1 MLTELATIDI
11 LGLKLYTYGF
21 FLTLGVLF
29 AIVLAYFVERKTSL
43 KKGTLLLTICISM
56 PLGVALSRLLYCL
69 TDSNFRA
76 VLTFKNIF
84 LISTGGMS
92 MYGAILAVILAALI
106 SAKILSEN
114 TRKMLDAIT
123 APLMAFILFARLGE
137 SYTQLGISRPLVTG
151 VLEGGFLVHVGE
163 YDAYLKTW
171 LLEAVCA
178 CVLCVLLYAWL
189 NKYKKGDVFLSW
201 MILFGATQVIF
212 ESLRYDGHMRFSFVG
227 LQQVLS
233 SVLWGIALLI
243 LSLRKKPM
251 SKRAKI
257 NLFLLPVAVFGAI
270 GIEFLIDRSEIQKWL
285 LYIGYI
291 ALLALPSGIALSLR
305 EKTHE

>member
-56 PLGVALSRLLYCL
+56 PLGIALSRLLYCL

-151 VLEGGFLVHVGE
+151 VLEGSFLVHIGE
-163 YDAYLKTW
+163 YDLYLKTW

-178 CVLCVLLYAWL
+178 AVLCILLYTWL

-233 SVLWGIALLI
+233 SFLWGIALLI
-243 LSLRKKPM
+243 LSLRKKPI

-291 ALLALPSGIALSLR
+291 ALLSLPSGIALLLR

>member
-1 MLTELATIDI
+1 
-11 LGLKLYTYGF
+11 
-21 FLTLGVLF
+21 
-29 AIVLAYFVERKTSL
+29 
-43 KKGTLLLTICISM
+43 
-56 PLGVALSRLLYCL
+56 
-69 TDSNFRA
+69 
-76 VLTFKNIF
+76 
-84 LISTGGMS
+84 

-151 VLEGGFLVHVGE
+151 VLEGSFLVHIGE
-163 YDAYLKTW
+163 YDLYLKTW

-178 CVLCVLLYAWL
+178 AVLCILLYTWL

-212 ESLRYDGHMRFSFVG
+212 ESLRYDGHMRFSFVA
-227 LQQVLS
+227 QQVLS
-233 SVLWGIALLI
+233 SFLWGIALLI
-243 LSLRKKPM
+243 LSLEKPI

-257 NLFLLPVAVFGAI
+257 NLFLLPVAVWSNRYRI
-270 GIEFLIDRSEIQKWL
+270 LIDRSEIQKWL

-291 ALLALPSGIALSLR
+291 ALLSLPTA
-305 EKTHE
+305 